1 MSLII
6 VKDLHKVYNEGK
18 HNECRAING
27 VSFCVEESEMLAIT
41 GKSGS
46 GKTTLI
52 RLIAGLQSA
61 TSGSVVV
68 NNIYIENLNAK
79 KQAEYRNRTIGIVF
93 QDYYLI
99 DEISV
104 LDNVLLPS
112 PSNEIKTYKEK
123 AKLLLNEMG
132 LSAKIKE
139 NTANLSGGEKQR
151 VAIARALINSP
162 KILLADEPTGNL
174 DAKSRNE
181 IIDLLVKLNKE
192 GMTIILITHDNEIAK
207 RCSRIITLND
217 GKIIEDNTVNV

>member
-6 VKDLHKVYNEGK
+6 VKDLHKVYKEGK